1 MSAKGKGNLTMAYE
15 LAGPP
20 KTTRVTRKLA
30 EEFRDMTPAPHDRP
44 VGKIR
49 LAVYRKAVSLGLF
62 RPVQWGSAL
71 CLADG
76 VTYRVNGK
84 HTSIVFSEQEDPMPE
99 LYVTLEHYRC
109 DTIEDVAR
117 LYATY
122 DGKEQTRTSSDIN
135 RMFAATDPDLS
146 GITSKV
152 LNLAVTGMSFQQFR
166 EQYCK
171 VRPVERA
178 EALLVNREFVC
189 WLDGILAGGDS
200 WHLKRGPVVG
210 AMFGSWLKS
219 RKAATQFW
227 GMVRDNEG
235 DEQCRKLCVYLN
247 RSHISIS
254 SGVNKPARDRTTFG
268 SMFDNCVS
276 GWSAWRKG
284 FKYQPSNRRMKSAP
298 AFA

>member
-1 MSAKGKGNLTMAYE
+1 
-15 LAGPP
+15 
-20 KTTRVTRKLA
+20 
-30 EEFRDMTPAPHDRP
+30 MTPAPHDRP

-99 LYVTLEHYRC
+99 LYVTVENYRC
-109 DTIEDVAR
+109 DTLEDVAR

-122 DGKEQTRTSSDIN
+122 DGKDSTRTSSDIN

-146 GITSKV
+146 AITSKV
-152 LNLAVTGMSFQQFR
+152 LNLAVTGISFQQFR

-189 WLDGILAGGDS
+189 WLDGMLTGGDS
-200 WHLKRGPVVG
+200 LHLKRGPVVG
-210 AMFGSWLKS
+210 AMFGSWMKS
-219 RKAATQFW
+219 RKAATEFW
-227 GMVRDNEG
+227 SMVRDNDG
-235 DEQCRKLCVYLN
+235 PEQCRKLNTYLN

-276 GWSAWRKG
+276 AWSAWRKG
-284 FKYQPSNRRMKSAP
+284 SSYQPSNRRMKKAP

>member
-1 MSAKGKGNLTMAYE
+1 MAYE

-30 EEFRDMTPAPHDRP
+30 EEFRDMTPAPHDRIMRP
-44 VGKIR
+44 VR
-49 LAVYRKAVSLGLF
+49 LDVYRKAVSLGLF
-62 RPVQWGSAL
+62 RPVQWGTAL

-84 HTSIVFSEQEDPMPE
+84 HTSIVFSEQPDPIHE
-99 LYVTLEHYRC
+99 LYVTIENYRC
-109 DTIEDVAR
+109 DTLQDVAR

-122 DGKEQTRTSSDIN
+122 DTVDQSRTPSDIN
-135 RMFAATDPDLS
+135 RMFAASDSDLS
-146 GITSKV
+146 VITGRV
-152 LNLAVTGMSFQQFR
+152 LNLAATGMAFQQHR

-171 VRPVERA
+171 IRAVDRA
-178 EALLVNREFVC
+178 EALIDNREFVC
-189 WLDGILAGGDS
+189 WLDGVLSGGDA

-219 RKAATQFW
+219 RKAATEFW
-227 GMVRDNEG
+227 SMVRDNDG
-235 DEQCRKLCVYLN
+235 PEQCRKLCVYLN

-254 SGVNKPARDRTTFG
+254 STASRPAKDRTTFG

-284 FKYQPSNRRMKSAP
+284 TKYQPSNRRMKKAP
-298 AFA
+298 SFA